1 MTIDDNT
8 REFTTIHPAVD
19 APTPPVGGYL
29 PPPAPRNTPKRGT
42 AAMVVGAVILG
53 SGFLT
58 AVSGGALLGLFGDGQ
73 VLSSGPHPIITSSSA
88 VVTDLGHIDGING
101 LDFVTGA
108 PTLHIS
114 AESVGESAVFVGV
127 GPTADV
133 ERYLDGVET
142 ETVTD
147 FNLSPFHI
155 DTVRTEGSVVAQAP
169 TEQDF
174 WTASSTSTSSSSD
187 VASLAWQIEDGN
199 YEIVIMNADGSAGVL
214 TAAEIGA
221 SLPSST
227 GLWIFVLILG
237 VLFMAGG
244 GTLLAVGARRDRT
257 AQVA

>member
-8 REFTTIHPAVD
+8 REFTTIHPAID

-73 VLSSGPHPIITSSSA
+73 VLSSGQHPITTSSSA

-114 AESVGESAVFVGV
+114 AESVRDSAVFVGV
-127 GPTADV
+127 GPTAEV

-147 FNLSPFHI
+147 FTLSPFDI
-155 DTVRTEGSVVAQAP
+155 DTVRTEGSAVAEPP

-174 WTASSTSTSSSSD
+174 WTASSSSSD
-187 VASLAWQIEDGN
+187 VASIAWQIEDGN